1 MHSLLGVLM
10 VGFGNGAV
18 VWAEQTVPSGL
29 TALLIAV
36 TPFWMLGIQRLTG
49 HGSRLLLRQ
58 RAGIIGGFIGVALLV
73 WPQVESKSGPAFLWG
88 VVATQFAAA
97 GWSLGSNLSR
107 QRHVNEHVLAAS
119 ALQMVFGGAFLLGLS
134 LVTREPWMLAVSTQS
149 LVAFLYL
156 VLVGSIVAYSSYA
169 YALQH
174 LPLSTVSLYA
184 YVNPVIAVALGT
196 VFLSEPLQWRLIVA
210 SVVVL
215 GSVVAVRK

>member
-1 MHSLLGVLM
+1 MHALLGILM

-36 TPFWMLGIQRLTG
+36 TPFWMIGIEHLSG
-49 HGSRLLLRQ
+49 KGSRLTARHIGGL
-58 RAGIIGGFIGVALLV
+58 IGGFVGVALLV
-73 WPQVESKSGPAFLWG
+73 WPEVESRSGAAFLWG
-88 VVATQFAAA
+88 IVATQCAAA

-107 QRHVNEHVLAAS
+107 QRQVSEPVLAAA
-119 ALQMVFGGAFLLGLS
+119 ALQMIFGGAFLLGLS
-134 LVTREPWMLAVSTQS
+134 LVTREPWTLAISTQS
-149 LVAFLYL
+149 LAAVVYL

-184 YVNPVIAVALGT
+184 YINPVIAVALGT
-196 VFLSEPLQWRLIVA
+196 VFLGEPLNWRLIVA

-215 GSVVAVRK
+215 GSVVAVRR